1 MKWKLCVSDYIS
13 VAMKIKSMGY
23 DIHGHDI
30 KITLC
35 ICENATDNRPIIDI
49 EEMQEKLS
57 SFLKSINRKALWEVT
72 GNEGTFED
80 LLFYIKNNINIRNIC
95 QIKAEI
101 PNKEI
106 YLET

>member
-1 MKWKLCVSDYIS
+1 
-13 VAMKIKSMGY
+13 MKIKSMGY

-35 ICENATDNRPIIDI
+35 ICEKAIDNKPVIDM
-49 EEMQEKLS
+49 ETLQEKLS
-57 SFLKSINRKALWEVT
+57 TFLKSINRKPLWEVT

-80 LLFYIKNNINIRNIC
+80 LLFYIKDNINIKNIC
-95 QIKAEI
+95 QISAQI

-106 YLET
+106 YLEI

>member
-1 MKWKLCVSDYIS
+1 MNWKLCVSDNIS

-35 ICENATDNRPIIDI
+35 ICEKAIDNKPVIDM
-49 EEMQEKLS
+49 ETLQEKLS
-57 SFLKSINRKALWEVT
+57 TFLKSINRKPLWEVT

-80 LLFYIKNNINIRNIC
+80 LLFYIKDNINIKNIC
-95 QIKAEI
+95 QISAQI

-106 YLET
+106 YLEI